1 MAHHQ
6 FEPQVYYNAIG
17 WHEPVLQIA
26 PGDSVSTTTVDARGW
41 DINGEQVAE
50 RGNPMTGPF
59 YIEGAEAGDT
69 LVVTL
74 DKLYPNRTMGW
85 TAVRIAPNVL
95 DPGFVPEFADDAEV
109 GEWEVDLESE
119 F

>member
-50 RGNPMTGPF
+50 RLSL
-59 YIEGAEAGDT
+59 IH
-69 LVVTL
+69 
-74 DKLYPNRTMGW
+74 
-85 TAVRIAPNVL
+85 I
-95 DPGFVPEFADDAEV
+95 
-109 GEWEVDLESE
+109 
-119 F
+119 